1 MAKHWDSFLSHC
13 TIEQGFPRMSHGFV
27 LLAGGAP
34 FDIVCHPLFH
44 CRPLGILTHLSEGL
58 VSARVSGGRMVMVN
72 GHQGVFF
79 EEGEIA
85 LDPVGFEFVPRDHHN
100 VLVVCF
106 SLIHSRGV

>member
-1 MAKHWDSFLSHC
+1 
-13 TIEQGFPRMSHGFV
+13 
-27 LLAGGAP
+27 
-34 FDIVCHPLFH
+34 
-44 CRPLGILTHLSEGL
+44 
-58 VSARVSGGRMVMVN
+58 MVMVN